1 MSMAPRGLLSD
12 RSIRELC
19 VFPEDLKETFPEAF
33 AKFKPMISPYLPK
46 SVNKVEYKPTNGED
60 GERAERKII
69 SAGQSS
75 YGYDIR
81 LAKEGLKIFTNTHC
95 VVSDPKEVDSRIYDE
110 NVKIHYDELKG
121 WYVLLPG
128 NTGLLGHTMEYF
140 NMPRNIFTQCQSKS
154 TYARLFVAVIVTPL
168 EPEWEGTLVV
178 EIANLTSVPA
188 RVYLEEGIAQI
199 NFFENERCEISYA
212 DRGGKYQG
220 QTGTQDAKV

>member
-46 SVNKVEYKPTNGED
+46 SLREVD
-60 GERAERKII
+60 GRRII

-81 LAKEGLKIFTNTHC
+81 LAKEGLKIFTNIN
-95 VVSDPKEVDSRIYDE
+95 SEIIDPKEVTTRLYSEDIEPKFDP
-110 NVKIHYDELKG
+110 NKG

-128 NTGLLGHTMEYF
+128 LTGMLGHTMEYF
-140 NMPRNIFTQCQSKS
+140 RMPRNVFTQCQTKS
-154 TYARLFVAVIVTPL
+154 TYARVFVSVIVTPL
-168 EPEWEGTLVV
+168 EPEWEGELVV
-178 EIANLTSVPA
+178 EIVNHTNSPA

-199 NFFENERCEISYA
+199 MFFENEPCEISYA

>member
-1 MSMAPRGLLSD
+1 MSQPPRGMLSD
-12 RSIRELC
+12 RSIRDLC
-19 VFPEDLKETFPEAF
+19 IFPEDMKKLFPEAY
-33 AKFKPMISPYLPK
+33 ARFKPMITPYLEK
-46 SVNKVEYKPTNGED
+46 CLREVEYKALGDDD
-60 GERAERKII
+60 GVRSTRKII

-95 VVSDPKEVDSRIYDE
+95 VVIDPKQIDSRVYNE
-110 NVKIHYDELKG
+110 NVERHYDEEKG

-128 NTGLLGHTMEYF
+128 KTGLLGHTMEYF
-140 NMPRNIFTQCQSKS
+140 NMPRNMLSTCQSKS
-154 TYARLFVAVIVTPL
+154 TYARCFIGVIVTPL
-168 EPEWEGTLVV
+168 EPGWEGNLVV
-178 EIANLTSVPA
+178 EIVNYTDAPA
-188 RVYLEEGIAQI
+188 RVYLEEGIAQV